1 MDKIMLDKTLERWY
15 NVSKEL
21 QHKLTAEEIQA
32 IERVLSKGDRAEIV
46 PVKDG
51 KNKILKVSREVVQTK
66 QENSC

>member
-1 MDKIMLDKTLERWY
+1 MAEITLDKTLERWY
-15 NVSKEL
+15 NVSKEA

-51 KNKILKVSREVVQTK
+51 KNKILKVSREVVQADDK
-66 QENSC
+66 SK